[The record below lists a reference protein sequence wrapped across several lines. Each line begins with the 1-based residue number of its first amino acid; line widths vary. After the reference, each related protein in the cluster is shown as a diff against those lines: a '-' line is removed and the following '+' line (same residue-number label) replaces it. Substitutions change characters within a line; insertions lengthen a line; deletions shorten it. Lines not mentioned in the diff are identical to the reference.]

1 MKLRKVY
8 PLAVPLLLLLLLLA
22 SCMFQ
27 TSETSD
33 GDSPLDR
40 DVLPFLDEFAEFV
53 AIGIEILGIGII
65 AKGALTVGYSFARD
79 SIRQTTALGG
89 CEDCRTHLGHTIL
102 LGLEFLVAGDIVR
115 TVAVR
120 PTYHNLGLLAVLVL
134 IRTFLSFT
142 LEIEIQGCLPW
153 QTSRRLDWTS
163 SQTQSCSIP
172 PQPRSE

>member
-1 MKLRKVY
+1 MKSQKTY
-8 PLAVPLLLLLLLLA
+8 PLVVLLLLLLLLLA
-22 SCMFQ
+22 GCMIE
-27 TSETSD
+27 TDETSR
-33 GDSPLDR
+33 SPLDR
-40 DVLPFLDEFAEFV
+40 DILPYLDEFAEFV
-53 AIGIEILGIGII
+53 AIGIEILGIAII

-79 SIRQTTALGG
+79 SIKGTATLGG

-120 PTYHNLGLLAVLVL
+120 PTYQNLGLLAVLVL

-142 LEIEIQGCLPW
+142 LEIELRGRLPW
-153 QTSRRLDWTS
+153 QTSQRLDWTS
-163 SQTQSCSIP
+163 SETRSCSMP

>member
-1 MKLRKVY
+1 MVKSQKAY
-8 PLAVPLLLLLLLLA
+8 PPVVLLLLLLLLLT
-22 SCMFQ
+22 SCMI
-27 TSETSD
+27 ETD
-33 GDSPLDR
+33 GSPESALDR
-40 DVLPFLDEFAEFV
+40 EIVPFLDEFAEVV
-53 AIGIEILGIGII
+53 AIGIEVLGIAVI

-79 SIRQTTALGG
+79 SIKRTLAIGT

-120 PTYHNLGLLAVLVL
+120 PTYQNLGLLAVLVL

-142 LEIEIQGCLPW
+142 LEIELQGRLPW
-153 QTSRRLDWTS
+153 RTSQRLDWNS